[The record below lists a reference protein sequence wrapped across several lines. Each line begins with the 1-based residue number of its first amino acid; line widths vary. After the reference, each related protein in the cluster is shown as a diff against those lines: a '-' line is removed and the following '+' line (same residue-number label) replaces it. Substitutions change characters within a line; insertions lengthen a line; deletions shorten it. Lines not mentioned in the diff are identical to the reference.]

1 MALATSS
8 RSVCAELDPGK
19 KIGVGRCDNTLAP
32 GLRFRLT
39 DDIGEYQIPV
49 GTGCA
54 AVYAEQRQPVRI
66 IRRVIIRMHAWM
78 KHLRE
83 NSAEQR

>member
-8 RSVCAELDPGK
+8 RSAYAEIGPGK
-19 KIGVGRCDNTLAP
+19 KIGVGRCDNTPAP

-54 AVYAEQRQPVRI
+54 AAVYIDQDKPLRI
-66 IRRVIIRMHAWM
+66 IRRIIIRNYAWM
-78 KHLRE
+78 KYL
-83 NSAEQR
+83 